1 MQKRVERRL
10 QGAPRVDVVE
20 QPLNGPLKDIHALAG
35 WYSRA
40 VKAVAATGND
50 EWAWKE
56 HRFRLAEIF
65 RAQSREW
72 SNIALCVKKNMNAC
86 DRVCWLCGS
95 TRAYALPVTTS
106 VVTKNMHGP
115 RAFMACQCTR
125 NNKRRCN
132 PEQLMSKPSDAVN
145 AVVVMLYPGLG
156 RLHAAAS
163 AR

>member
-1 MQKRVERRL
+1 MERRL

-72 SNIALCVKKNMNAC
+72 SNIALCVKKKHERMRSSMLVVREYESIC
-86 DRVCWLCGS
+86 S
-95 TRAYALPVTTS
+95 TSDDISGHQKHARATGFHGMPV
-106 VVTKNMHGP
+106 H
-115 RAFMACQCTR
+115 Q
-125 NNKRRCN
+125 
-132 PEQLMSKPSDAVN
+132 EQQKTL
-145 AVVVMLYPGLG
+145 
-156 RLHAAAS
+156 
-163 AR
+163 